1 MQACTQAGYSLSQT
15 AQYER
20 VLRLLLC
27 PLHIFFFC
35 HFFFVFCHQFNSFPK
50 SLNSEL
56 TDLASRSLLPWSTAW
71 GASILCS
78 TITCKKPLSTS
89 RNCFTQT
96 PNSPLTCCYFP
107 TPSKNKEFITQLI
120 TPSPPHPEEFFPLLI
135 TPPLSFEKSQQEVS
149 VGVSLFCRSIC
160 LLVCM
165 LSDRWEVKGCETQTT
180 SKQPWLLCQH
190 TEAGCE
196 QVKSYTSQRNLCLL
210 TGCFHLV
217 ADMLWIFVL
226 SPVNRF

>member
-1 MQACTQAGYSLSQT
+1 MIHSLGCQHTLQHHHMQKATQHKQKLLYSNSQLSSHLLLFPHPQQEQGIHNTADYSL
-15 AQYER
+15 
-20 VLRLLLC
+20 
-27 PLHIFFFC
+27 
-35 HFFFVFCHQFNSFPK
+35 
-50 SLNSEL
+50 
-56 TDLASRSLLPWSTAW
+56 
-71 GASILCS
+71 
-78 TITCKKPLSTS
+78 
-89 RNCFTQT
+89 
-96 PNSPLTCCYFP
+96 
-107 TPSKNKEFITQLI
+107 
-120 TPSPPHPEEFFPLLI
+120 PPHPEEFFPLLI